1 MNYCDCSTIELIC
14 LNESKDAKIERLKDA
29 LTATEM
35 TKNMNQEPDYQVLYM
50 YLKRQILEMFL

>member
-1 MNYCDCSTIELIC
+1 MNYKNMSIIELIC

-35 TKNMNQEPDYQVLYM
+35 SKNMNQEPDYQVLYM
-50 YLKRQILEMFL
+50 YLKRQILELL